1 MARSTRVCAAA
12 GTGAAA
18 AVEDAQ
24 QPCARAVV
32 RSPSSP
38 CTPCAAPRT
47 RQRLPLLHSWPPP
60 QRLVGEEHAPA
71 AHAAHQPHA
80 GCGMCSARC
89 AAEQAGND
97 TIQCQAPPRPGSS
110 GSCARHVRSPRGPQH
125 MQLLWPK
132 CLVKHERHA
141 RRRVDAQPRNRL
153 LLVLWRG
160 GGGGGSRTQRAGTPS
175 PPPQHTLSLT
185 HQCQHTPGSGG
196 SNSTTPALSTP
207 SGRVHNTAFARSGAA
222 RPATCTSTP
231 PPCPPGGRRTRV
243 TAAPSCTSRSGAS
256 GRS

>member
-1 MARSTRVCAAA
+1 MPPTNRMQVVECVAPAARRSRPATTRFSARRHRAL
-12 GTGAAA
+12 GAAA
-18 AVEDAQ
+18 H
-24 QPCARAVV
+24 ARATCAHPAGL
-32 RSPSSP
+32 STCSSSGQNAWSN
-38 CTPCAAPRT
+38 T
-47 RQRLPLLHSWPPP
+47 
-60 QRLVGEEHAPA
+60 
-71 AHAAHQPHA
+71 
-80 GCGMCSARC
+80 SATL
-89 AAEQAGND
+89 AAEW
-97 TIQCQAPPRPGSS
+97 TP
-110 GSCARHVRSPRGPQH
+110 SPAIAC
-125 MQLLWPK
+125 
-132 CLVKHERHA
+132 CLYS
-141 RRRVDAQPRNRL
+141 
-153 LLVLWRG
+153 G
-160 GGGGGSRTQRAGTPS
+160 GGGGGGRRRDGSRTQRACTPS